1 MPETGS
7 GGRRGGGVKDSL
19 PFLKALENGHTLI
32 KTFLNVYYDHTFKAW
47 KIQMKATDKDTYLVN
62 EYIDKMKKQYQYHHR

>member
-32 KTFLNVYYDHTFKAW
+32 KTFLNVYYDPWAKVTELRIRDNSSLTA
-47 KIQMKATDKDTYLVN
+47 ITG
-62 EYIDKMKKQYQYHHR
+62 HHLN